1 MVAANKI
8 AVGLRGHTDV
18 EFLSISP
25 SRLLLKKDRR
35 VYYGRHGK
43 LGAVQKIIQLIQ
55 REQIKCTPIP
65 HIKDLFPDEP

>member
-43 LGAVQKIIQLIQ
+43 LGAV
-55 REQIKCTPIP
+55 
-65 HIKDLFPDEP
+65 